1 MAILQFIFL
10 LQFLPKVYHCFRL
23 MHRMRKVTGSW
34 RILGLMALRT
44 YNLNHGN
51 HFLYMYGA
59 GWLSDLYFIDWEYS
73 GIFTRGDGEE
83 EKDGVETLR
92 HGMVD
97 ETKTVTISSEAKNKL
112 PTSSA
117 TFTCGEATEAYG
129 LDAEHLWYITDHF
142 RYNFANEKLKRRAR
156 YYSSN
161 WRTWAAINIQLA
173 WRHYVVRTTGLVMEN
188 EGSDCR
194 LLGLM
199 IILNNFK

>member
-1 MAILQFIFL
+1 MRGGRKPIRTQGL
-10 LQFLPKVYHCFRL
+10 LGDELFSWCL
-23 MHRMRKVTGSW
+23 HRP
-34 RILGLMALRT
+34 
-44 YNLNHGN
+44 
-51 HFLYMYGA
+51 
-59 GWLSDLYFIDWEYS
+59 FID
-73 GIFTRGDGEE
+73 
-83 EKDGVETLR
+83 
-92 HGMVD
+92 
-97 ETKTVTISSEAKNKL
+97 KL